1 MQATTFRV
9 RQESIQRVD
18 ALSPHIHKTLGSSPQ
33 IAAAGVPIT
42 RSYIIRLAMLQGLEM
57 LEAKYLNQ
65 SANDD
70 KELMLTLT

>member
-9 RQESIQRVD
+9 RPESIKRID
-18 ALSPHIHKTLGSSPQ
+18 ALSPHIHKRLGTAPQ

-57 LEAKYLNQ
+57 LEAKYLDRP
-65 SANDD
+65 ANDD
-70 KELMLTLT
+70 LEQCLH